1 MRPVFAARS
10 DVGRVRQGNEDAYLA
25 EQPLFAVADGMGGH
39 LGGEI
44 ASATAVET
52 ISQAAREDPPHDSAR
67 LAAIVRA
74 ANAAVWERAQGDP
87 QLRGMGTTCTLALLE
102 GEELH
107 IAHVGD
113 SRAYLYR
120 QRELTQVTD
129 DHTLVN
135 RMVREGRLQPEE
147 ADRHP
152 QRSIITRALGVD
164 AEVEVDEL
172 TLGVEEGDRV
182 LLCSDGLTSMIDFE
196 ELHQLLASES
206 DPETVADRLVEAANA
221 AGGEDNVTVLLID
234 IQPNGATGSAPM
246 QTVTAP
252 APAASPVERERTDP
266 DLSPPPPAVDTGVH
280 SIPVASPSQSV
291 VTGERPRRRWPRV
304 LAVTILSLLVLAGA
318 GLAATRYTLANSY
331 FVGVDGAG
339 TVTIYKGIPEDI
351 VGLTLKESAE
361 TTTISVEDLPEFIQE
376 NVEQGIKADSL
387 EDARDKVADLEQRA
401 QDAEFENETGGR
413 NN

>member
-1 MRPVFAARS
+1 
-10 DVGRVRQGNEDAYLA
+10 
-25 EQPLFAVADGMGGH
+25 
-39 LGGEI
+39 
-44 ASATAVET
+44 
-52 ISQAAREDPPHDSAR
+52 
-67 LAAIVRA
+67 
-74 ANAAVWERAQGDP
+74 
-87 QLRGMGTTCTLALLE
+87 MGTTCTLALLE